1 MSRTH
6 PSDEVLQQFVL
17 EPAACPAEETSH
29 IETCPDCQA
38 AVAAYTALISEL
50 ASQAQPTFDFDLAA
64 AVITQLQGAATPTV
78 PSPAAPTATPTSAP
92 PVAAL
97 TIALI
102 AAFIAVPLWLFRRS
116 AYFVF
121 TDMSAVFYWFVLA
134 VAGIVVGLF
143 LFRLYKKYQQVIN
156 LINE

>member
-17 EPAACPAEETSH
+17 EPAACPVEEISH

-38 AVAAYTALISEL
+38 AVAAYNVLRKEL
-50 ASQAQPTFDFDLAA
+50 ATQTSPAFDFDLAA
-64 AVITQLQGAATPTV
+64 AVIGQLEEAAVPPAKTPK
-78 PSPAAPTATPTSAP
+78 
-92 PVAAL
+92 L

-102 AAFIAVPLWLFRRS
+102 AAFIVVPLWLFRKS

-121 TDMSAVFYWFVLA
+121 TDMSAVFYWLVFA
-134 VAGIVVGLF
+134 VAGIVVGVF
-143 LFRLYKKYQQVIN
+143 LLRLYKKYQQIIN
-156 LINE
+156 LINK